1 MLKWSPNVQ
10 QYIMFLLYQKF
21 SNKKLRCLVYVLI
34 LKNSMTDTST
44 EKNDTGYLSIH
55 KPRTNSYL
63 IVK

>member
-1 MLKWSPNVQ
+1 
-10 QYIMFLLYQKF
+10 MFLLYQKF